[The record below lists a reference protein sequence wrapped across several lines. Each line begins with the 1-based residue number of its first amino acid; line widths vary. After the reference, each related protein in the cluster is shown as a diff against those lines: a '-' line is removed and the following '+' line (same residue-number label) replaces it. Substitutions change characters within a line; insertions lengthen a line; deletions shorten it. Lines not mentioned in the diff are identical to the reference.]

1 MKKILCIVLA
11 AACLTLTACDSTDET
26 SGNNSAAGTSSTASA
41 AEIKKA
47 SEKTA
52 ALLEAV
58 EFPEMISA
66 NSDFLDV
73 NFGIKADDL
82 EDYSLY
88 ICPSGAMPD
97 EFGVFTA
104 KSPEA
109 AADIMAKIE
118 DRIGY
123 QKETYTTYTPDEVYK
138 LDGSVCGINVNENTV
153 YYAICADGAK
163 AKEILG

>member
-1 MKKILCIVLA
+1 MKKIFCVILA
-11 AACLTLTACDSTDET
+11 AACLTLTACDSTDSPS
-26 SGNNSAAGTSSTASA
+26 SGSSSVGTESTAGTAD
-41 AEIKKA
+41 IKKA

-52 ALLEAV
+52 ALLEAM

-66 NSDFLDV
+66 DSNFLNV
-73 NFGIKADDL
+73 NFGINAEDL

-97 EFGVFTA
+97 EFGIFTA
-104 KSPEA
+104 KSAEA
-109 AADIMAKIE
+109 AADIKTKVEA
-118 DRIGY
+118 RIAY
-123 QKETYTTYTPDEVYK
+123 QTETYTTYTPGEVYK
-138 LDGSVCGINVNENTV
+138 LEGSICETDGNTV

>member
-1 MKKILCIVLA
+1 MKKILCVILT
-11 AACLTLTACDSTDET
+11 AACLALTACSSTDEP
-26 SGNNSAAGTSSTASA
+26 SSKDNTSSTASTA
-41 AEIKKA
+41 SAKKA
-47 SEKTA
+47 AEKTA

-73 NFGIKADDL
+73 NFGINAAYL

-97 EFGVFTA
+97 EFGIFTA
-104 KSPEA
+104 KSAEA
-109 AADIMAKIE
+109 AADIKTKLEA
-118 DRIGY
+118 RINY

-138 LDGSVCGINVNENTV
+138 LDGSVCEINGNTV

-163 AKEILG
+163 AKELLG

>member
-1 MKKILCIVLA
+1 MKKILCVILA
-11 AACLTLTACDSTDET
+11 AACLTLTACDSTDNPS
-26 SGNNSAAGTSSTASA
+26 SGNNTVSTESTASA
-41 AEIKKA
+41 ANTKKA
-47 SEKTA
+47 AEKTA
-52 ALLEAV
+52 ALLEAM
-58 EFPEMISA
+58 EFPEMITA

-73 NFGIKADDL
+73 NFGINAGDL

-97 EFGVFTA
+97 EFGIFTA
-104 KSPEA
+104 KSSEA
-109 AADIMAKIE
+109 AADIKAKIE
-118 DRIGY
+118 ARIAY

-138 LDGSVCGINVNENTV
+138 LDGSVCEINGSTV